1 MERPRFIIRCM
12 GKKKKKQKLKHR
24 PLPLLLRPHRKRL
37 ELSQEELGQ
46 KLGVSDAT
54 INRIEKGKQ
63 NWNQEFL
70 QEAARV
76 LGCHWFDLLP
86 LEEDRARARDMLRLI
101 A

>member
-1 MERPRFIIRCM
+1 MLSGM

-24 PLPLLLRPHRKRL
+24 PLPLLLKPLRKRMK
-37 ELSQEELGQ
+37 LSQAELGE

-70 QEAARV
+70 QDAAAV

-86 LEEDRARARDMLRLI
+86 LEAERDRARAVLR
-101 A
+101 AVA